1 MTDLPNGFTGFS
13 HRDPNFVSAG
23 DALRGSRYDDTPF
36 AARKQAQA
44 RNLAEAW
51 SPAASERAG
60 AGVAAEGGSDAA
72 ARGASR
78 SLPQLSSAASDV
90 LRFAEQGTQATDAPR
105 FDPDKLA
112 RIPETDRRWAWV
124 EIDLNAIRHN
134 ASAMKRRL
142 NPAHPAHGRGEGRR
156 LRPRRRAVR
165 QDRRSTPGPST
176 WAWPRW
182 TRPSPCAR
190 PM

>member
-51 SPAASERAG
+51 SPAG
-60 AGVAAEGGSDAA
+60 
-72 ARGASR
+72 ARGASAR
-78 SLPQLSSAASDV
+78 ALLQRAVPMQSLAGPEHAPVQLSSAASDV
-90 LRFAEQGTQATDAPR
+90 LRFAEQGTAAAGAPR

-112 RIPETDRRWAWV
+112 RIPEVDRRWAWV

-134 ASAMKRRL
+134 ASGREAA
-142 NPAHPAHGRGEGRR
+142 PESGYPAHGRGEADGYGHG
-156 LRPRRRAVR
+156 AV
-165 QDRRSTPGPST
+165 Q
-176 WAWPRW
+176 
-182 TRPSPCAR
+182 CAKTGS
-190 PM
+190 

>member
-78 SLPQLSSAASDV
+78 SLSQLSSAASDV
-90 LRFAEQGTQATDAPR
+90 LRFAEQGTQATGAPR

-112 RIPETDRRWAWV
+112 RIPEVDRRWAWV

-134 ASAMKRRL
+134 ASAVKQRL
-142 NPAHPAHGRGEGRR
+142 NPGTRLMAVVKADGYGHG
-156 LRPRRRAVR
+156 
-165 QDRRSTPGPST
+165 
-176 WAWPRW
+176 
-182 TRPSPCAR
+182 AR
-190 PM
+190 PT

>member
-78 SLPQLSSAASDV
+78 SLSQLSSAASDV
-90 LRFAEQGTQATDAPR
+90 LRFAEQGTQATGAPR
-105 FDPDKLA
+105 FDPD
-112 RIPETDRRWAWV
+112 
-124 EIDLNAIRHN
+124 
-134 ASAMKRRL
+134 
-142 NPAHPAHGRGEGRR
+142 
-156 LRPRRRAVR
+156 
-165 QDRRSTPGPST
+165 
-176 WAWPRW
+176 
-182 TRPSPCAR
+182 
-190 PM
+190 

>member
-78 SLPQLSSAASDV
+78 SLSQLSSAASDV
-90 LRFAEQGTQATDAPR
+90 LRFAEQAPR
-105 FDPDKLA
+105 PPVP
-112 RIPETDRRWAWV
+112 R
-124 EIDLNAIRHN
+124 
-134 ASAMKRRL
+134 ASTRTSS
-142 NPAHPAHGRGEGRR
+142 PASP
-156 LRPRRRAVR
+156 RPIGAGPGW
-165 QDRRSTPGPST
+165 RST
-176 WAWPRW
+176 
-182 TRPSPCAR
+182 
-190 PM
+190 